1 LALLD
6 LARRAGAA
14 VTLKT
19 ASETPTQQRAKART
33 TRGLKIPALEN
44 KFFFMS

>member
-1 LALLD
+1 
-6 LARRAGAA
+6 

-19 ASETPTQQRAKART
+19 ASETPMEQRAKAKA